1 MIFFVLN
8 LILGIGLIF
17 FSMYVELDDHDL
29 RSKAFVNLVLSLGT
43 VELFMLVVFWALF
56 KGNVHFVRI
65 GSMLMMFALAIFFV
79 GYLNFAIQFPN
90 YKKSVP
96 LSVFKYLL
104 WAFAAIC
111 VVKIGVI
118 QISPVSG
125 VFLSPANMIG
135 DFLPWSTLFENVFM
149 TIIPLL
155 TVLIFMLKLRL
166 KISAHQ
172 KQQAIVMIGGMVL
185 ASGLHYLINLASIT
199 VPFYQTLFPLCLA
212 CIIIITYIAGKVTI
226 MFDFATII
234 NGALRVVIPYIIP
247 SLLSCVIFALLMP
260 IRRTMP
266 LVFLLLLFADV
277 GLALFLQHFFR
288 TKYAH
293 MSFAKDSYY
302 EDELDAALANFDYK
316 APYDELTENF
326 VNLMKNNL
334 ETNHVE
340 LLMND
345 DSGMLKSAYT
355 SMDMPSKPIA
365 MNSALVD
372 FLAGVNREVVFKSH
386 VMSHHDYST
395 QKDELLKLF
404 DSIGAEV
411 ILLLRESHHLFGMIA
426 FGPKRRGNAFSDYDY
441 KALTNL
447 YSYFFLFGYYMK
459 NIANQSLVGTVARE
473 IQMSSQV
480 IRSIQDNVDAFKDPS
495 VDVGYISRS
504 ARSLG
509 GDFID
514 FIRLTDTRHMLIMGD
529 VSGKGLNASMSMVI
543 LKSIIRTL
551 LAETTDFKDLIEKV
565 NHFIK
570 YNLPR
575 GTFFAGVFAIFDFKE
590 HIMYYVNCGL
600 PVLFRYTEQYGNVV
614 EIQGEGKVLGFA
626 KKVSGMVK
634 VRHIPLEPGDI
645 ILACTDG
652 LLDSESLRG
661 EQYGKERVQRL
672 IMDNK
677 AYESS
682 RLVNFVYD
690 DMLQFTSK
698 ELQDDVTAVAIRVL
712 KQENN

>member
-1 MIFFVLN
+1 MIFFILN

-17 FSMYVELDDHDL
+17 FSMYVDLDDHDL
-29 RSKAFVNLVLSLGT
+29 RSKSFVNMVLSLGT
-43 VELFMLVVFWALF
+43 VVVFMLIVFLSLF
-56 KGNVHFVRI
+56 KANMSFVRI
-65 GSMLMMFALAIFFV
+65 GSTLLMFCVAVFFINYFV
-79 GYLNFAIQFPN
+79 YAIQFPN
-90 YKKSVP
+90 YKKSTP
-96 LSVFKYLL
+96 LSIFKYLL
-104 WAFAAIC
+104 WAFAFFC
-111 VVKIGVI
+111 LMKIGSV
-118 QISPVSG
+118 QVSPVSG
-125 VFLSPANMIG
+125 IFLSPENLIG
-135 DFLPWSTLFENVFM
+135 GFLPWSKLFEEIFM
-149 TIIPLL
+149 TAIPIL
-155 TVLIFMLKLRL
+155 TIGAFLLKLRL

-172 KQQAIVMIGGMVL
+172 KQQAIVMIGGIIL
-185 ASGLHYLINLASIT
+185 ASFLYYLLNIAAIT

-212 CIIIITYIAGKVTI
+212 CIIVITYISGKITI
-226 MFDFATII
+226 MFDFSTIM
-234 NGALRVVIPYIIP
+234 NGALRVIIPYIIP
-247 SLLSCVIFALLMP
+247 SLIAGFIYGVFMP
-260 IRRTMP
+260 LRRTMP
-266 LVFLLLLFADV
+266 GLFLVFVIADV
-277 GLALFLQHFFR
+277 AFAIFLQYFLR
-288 TKYAH
+288 AKYAH
-293 MSFAKDSYY
+293 MNFAKDSDY
-302 EDELDAALANFDYK
+302 EETLDAALANFDYK
-316 APYDELTENF
+316 VPYDELVENF
-326 VNLMKNNL
+326 AVLMKNNL
-334 ETNHVE
+334 ETTHVE
-340 LLMND
+340 LMMSD
-345 DSGMLKSAYT
+345 DSGMLKSTYM
-355 SMDMPSKPIA
+355 SLNIPSKPIPMDSA
-365 MNSALVD
+365 MID

-386 VMSHHDYST
+386 VMTHYDYYS
-395 QKDELLKLF
+395 QKDALLKLF
-404 DSIGAEV
+404 DDMKCEV

-426 FGPKRRGNAFSDYDY
+426 FGSKRRGNAFNDYDY

-480 IRSIQDNVDAFKDPS
+480 IRSIQDNVDAFKNPL

-551 LAETTDFKDLIEKV
+551 LAETTDFKELIEKV

-590 HIMYYVNCGL
+590 NVMYYINCGL
-600 PVLFRYTEQYGNVV
+600 PVLFRFTEQYGNVI

-626 KKVSGMVK
+626 KKVSSMVK
-634 VRHIPLEPGDI
+634 VRHIPLEPGDV

-661 EQYGKERVQRL
+661 EPYGKERVQRL

-677 AYESS
+677 TYEAS
-682 RLVNFVYD
+682 RLVNFIYE

-712 KQENN
+712 KKDA